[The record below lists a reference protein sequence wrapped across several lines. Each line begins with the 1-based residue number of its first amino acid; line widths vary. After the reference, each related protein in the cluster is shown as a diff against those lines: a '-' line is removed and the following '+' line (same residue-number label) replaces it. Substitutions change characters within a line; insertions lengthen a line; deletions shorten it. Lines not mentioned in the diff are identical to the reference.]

1 MARAYHTR
9 VRFAIEA
16 LAGLWHAKAMK
27 KSAPAKRSAQSAP
40 AAGPCPLPNMASV
53 VTTLI
58 LVTLVGLF
66 LGSIQGVLIPFVV
79 GFVVAYML
87 APTVARMTRWMPQ
100 SLAAALCVI
109 AVVAAIVVFFALIGP
124 VIIGEVAWFIGR
136 VPDYLNSI
144 KTMAPEMTKS
154 LGLRLRGDVVTQLL
168 AMYSGKAASLL
179 LPYATN
185 VVGTLAGGVATV
197 VNIVGLIL
205 VTPLVAYY
213 LLVDWKHVNDSFYNQ
228 LPAPWRPHARSI
240 FAEIDTRMAGWLR
253 GQITVC
259 LVLAV
264 FYAAGLSLVGLD
276 MGIVVGILC
285 GLLACVPM
293 VGPMLGG
300 IFVLLAGL
308 LQFQFGAWEPYAALV
323 AVLMLGQVLE
333 GNILTPKL
341 VGGQTGLHPLWIV
354 FALLAGGSVGGFL
367 GLLLAVPTAV
377 VLRVLVPRAMALWR
391 ATVA

>member
-1 MARAYHTR
+1 MR
-9 VRFAIEA
+9 
-16 LAGLWHAKAMK
+16 KP
-27 KSAPAKRSAQSAP
+27 APAKRSAPSIKAK
-40 AAGPCPLPNMASV
+40 LPNTAAA
-53 VTTLI
+53 VTTLVL
-58 LVTLVGLF
+58 LVLIGLF

-87 APTVARMTRWMPQ
+87 APTVARMGRRMPHT
-100 SLAAALCVI
+100 LAAVTCVT
-109 AVVAAIVVFFALIGP
+109 AVVATIVIFFALVGP
-124 VIIGEVAWFIGR
+124 VIVDEVAWFIGR

-144 KTMAPEMTKS
+144 KTMAPEVTKS

-168 AMYSGKAASLL
+168 AMYSGKAASML
-179 LPYATN
+179 LPYATD
-185 VVGTLAGGVATV
+185 VVGTLAGGVATL

-213 LLVDWKHVNDSFYNQ
+213 LLVDWKHVNDSFFSQ
-228 LPAPWRPHARSI
+228 LPAAWRPEAHAI
-240 FAEIDTRMAGWLR
+240 FAEIDSRMAGWLR

-276 MGIVVGILC
+276 MGIVVGIMC

-333 GNILTPKL
+333 GNFLTPKL

-354 FALLAGGSVGGFL
+354 FALLAGGSIGGFL

-377 VLRVLVPRAMALWR
+377 VLRVIVPRAMSLWR
-391 ATVA
+391 ATIA